1 MNRRLVTVLF
11 SCFIA
16 SLVIYES
23 CIKDKC
29 GIVVCNN
36 GGVCVDGTC
45 TCPTGYEGVSCS
57 KMWNEKFSGRWNV
70 RDSFFKTRKPA
81 LVYDISVAGN
91 GLRDSFY
98 ITGFSDPLSVLVL
111 CKKAAYRTFA
121 FAEQKLDSFITI
133 KSGTGMLDSAS
144 GTITGNY
151 SYLRKIMQPDATT
164 KDTTVTVY
172 FSWKR

>member
-1 MNRRLVTVLF
+1 MY
-11 SCFIA
+11 A
-16 SLVIYES
+16 S

-45 TCPTGYEGVSCS
+45 TCPTGYEGTSCS

-70 RDSFFKTRKPA
+70 SDSMAKT
-81 LVYDISVAGN
+81 SVAGYKYEISVD
-91 GLRDSFY
+91 GLSAKDSFY
-98 ITGFSDPLSVLVL
+98 INGFADTMSVQVL
-111 CKKAAYRTFA
+111 CRKTAYRIFA
-121 FAEQKLDSFITI
+121 FTEQKIDSFLTIKGGTGTLDST
-133 KSGTGMLDSAS
+133 TG
-144 GTITGNY
+144 IVYGNY
-151 SYLRKIMQPDATT
+151 SFLRKIPQAGGST